1 MTYEYNQEIKKN
13 KPKKKY
19 TTAVILSGVFG
30 IVGIHHFYLGR
41 WGMGLM
47 DFGLFI

>member
-1 MTYEYNQEIKKN
+1 MNTIKKIKKN

-30 IVGIHHFYLGR
+30 IVGIHHL
-41 WGMGLM
+41 L
-47 DFGLFI
+47 I